1 MEKLARQAIGL
12 GLCLILMPRGA
23 DAAGAGKDL
32 EGIRRKIESEKQSIS
47 QVQKREGSVLQ
58 SLGQI
63 ENDLEKKNQELNA
76 ANSKLISIEL
86 ETARKETEVEKIIA
100 SIGQKRELI
109 RQRAVAL
116 YRWHKGVSPF
126 VILGG
131 DVTLGA
137 FLQRVR
143 YLEATVAFDRDLV
156 ETLSEEVQRQETLRK
171 ELTQKNEELAGQK
184 QTLHEAKESVRK
196 DVEKKRQ
203 ILASLKREKESRM
216 RALKELEQAAL
227 RLQKMIDEM
236 SQRTV
241 VKPQD
246 APTGTGSDGVRGRL
260 EWPVKGE
267 VTSAFGKSKHPEFAV
282 DVFRK
287 GIEIEAPLGEEI
299 RAVEKGRVAFADRF
313 SGYGKMVIV
322 DHGERF
328 FTIYAHLS
336 DILKKKGDE
345 IRRGEVVGLAGDSDS
360 LAGAKLYFEMRKDG
374 HSIDPVPWFRKR

>member
-12 GLCLILMPRGA
+12 GLCFILMPQGV
-23 DAAGAGKDL
+23 DAASAGKDL
-32 EGIRRKIESEKQSIS
+32 EGIRQKIESEKQSIS
-47 QVQKREGSVLQ
+47 KVQKREGSVLQ

-63 ENDLEKKNQELNA
+63 ENDLEKKNKELNA
-76 ANSKLISIEL
+76 ANDKLNSIAREM
-86 ETARKETEVEKIIA
+86 ARKESEVEKIIA

-116 YRWHKGVSPF
+116 YRWHKGAASF
-126 VILGG
+126 SAAMGHW
-131 DVTLGA
+131 A
-137 FLQRVR
+137 FLQRAVSGHR
-143 YLEATVAFDRDLV
+143 RDRDLI
-156 ETLSEEVQRQETLRK
+156 EKLSEEVQRQETLQK
-171 ELTQKNEELAGQK
+171 ELTQQKEELAGQS
-184 QTLHEAKESVRK
+184 QTLREAKESVRQ
-196 DVEKKRQ
+196 DVGKRRQ
-203 ILASLKREKESRM
+203 ILASLRREKETRM

-227 RLQKMIDEM
+227 RLQKMMDEM

-241 VKPQD
+241 AKPQD
-246 APTGTGSDGVRGRL
+246 APTGAGLDGVRGKL

-282 DVFRK
+282 EVSRHR
-287 GIEIEAPLGEEI
+287 IEAPLAKRSVSRE
-299 RAVEKGRVAFADRF
+299 GRKYSRPP
-313 SGYGKMVIV
+313 GWYKMVIV
-322 DHGERF
+322 DHGGRF

-374 HSIDPVPWFRKR
+374 HSIDPGPGSAIALAHS

>member
-12 GLCLILMPRGA
+12 GLCFILMPRGI

-32 EGIRRKIESEKQSIS
+32 EGIRGKIESEKQSIS

-63 ENDLEKKNQELNA
+63 ENDLEKRNHELNA
-76 ANSKLISIEL
+76 ANSKLNSIAREM
-86 ETARKETEVEKIIA
+86 ARKETEAEKIIA
-100 SIGQKRELI
+100 SIGQKRDLI

-116 YRWHKGVSPF
+116 YRWHKGASPF
-126 VILGG
+126 IILGG

-137 FLQRVR
+137 FLQRTR
-143 YLEATVAFDRDLV
+143 YLEATVAFDRDLI
-156 ETLSEEVQRQETLRK
+156 EKLSEEVQRQETLRK
-171 ELTQKNEELAGQK
+171 ELTQKKEELVGQRR
-184 QTLHEAKESVRK
+184 TLREAKESVRK
-196 DVEKKRQ
+196 EVGKKRE
-203 ILASLKREKESRM
+203 ILASLRREKETRM

-227 RLQKMIDEM
+227 RLQKMIDEI
-236 SQRTV
+236 SRRAV
-241 VKPQD
+241 ARPQD
-246 APTGTGSDGVRGRL
+246 TPTGAGLDGVRGKL
-260 EWPVKGE
+260 EWPIKGE

-282 DVFRK
+282 EVFRK
-287 GIEIEAPLGEEI
+287 GIEIEAPLGQEI

-322 DHGERF
+322 DHGGRF

-345 IRRGEVVGLAGDSDS
+345 IRRGEVLGLAGDSDS
-360 LAGAKLYFEMRKDG
+360 LAGVKLYFEMRKDG
-374 HSIDPVPWFRKR
+374 HSIDPVPWFRR

>member
-63 ENDLEKKNQELNA
+63 ENDIEQKNQELSA

-374 HSIDPVPWFRKR
+374 HSIDPAPWFRKR

>member
-1 MEKLARQAIGL
+1 MESLARQAIGL
-12 GLCLILMPRGA
+12 GLCFILMPQGVN
-23 DAAGAGKDL
+23 AASAGKDL
-32 EGIRRKIESEKQSIS
+32 EGIRQKIESEKQSIS
-47 QVQKREGSVLQ
+47 QVKKREGSVLQ

-63 ENDLEKKNQELNA
+63 ENDLEKKNKELDS
-76 ANSKLISIEL
+76 ANGKLNSIAREM
-86 ETARKETEVEKIIA
+86 ARKETEVEKIIA

-109 RQRAVAL
+109 QQRAVAL
-116 YRWHKGVSPF
+116 YRWHKGASPF

-137 FLQRVR
+137 FLQRTR
-143 YLEATVAFDRDLV
+143 YLEATVAFDRDLI
-156 ETLSEEVQRQETLRK
+156 EKLSEEVRRQEILQK
-171 ELTQKNEELAGQK
+171 ELTQQKEELAGQR
-184 QTLHEAKESVRK
+184 QTLREAQESVRQ
-196 DVEKKRQ
+196 DVGKRRQ
-203 ILASLKREKESRM
+203 ILASLRREKETRM

-227 RLQKMIDEM
+227 RLQKMMDEM

-241 VKPQD
+241 GKPQD
-246 APTGTGSDGVRGRL
+246 APTGAGLDGVRGKL

-282 DVFRK
+282 EVFRK
-287 GIEIEAPLGEEI
+287 GIEIEAPLGQEI

-345 IRRGEVVGLAGDSDS
+345 IRRGEVLGLAGDSDS

-374 HSIDPVPWFRKR
+374 HSIDPVPWFRK